1 MLKRLFTS
9 NTRVKL
15 LTLFLTNPESEFFI
29 RELTRKLEEQI
40 NSIRRELD
48 NLKKLGLLKTKS
60 RNRKKYFTVNKNFIA
75 FHELRGIILKAA
87 SDRENVAR
95 KLTGFGDLDVIILSG
110 LFIDKET
117 PVDLLMVGNVDRK
130 RLEDY
135 FQNELET
142 KRPIRFSIM
151 GREEFVYRR
160 KCKDKFL
167 SEIMDDS
174 DNIVALNKL
183 EKQAVIEQNQ

>member
-15 LTLFLTNPESEFFI
+15 LNLFLANPDTEYFI

-40 NSIRRELD
+40 NSVRRELD

-60 RNRKKYFTVNKNFIA
+60 RNRKKYYVVNKNFVL
-75 FHELRGIILKAA
+75 FGELRNIVMKAA
-87 SDRENVAR
+87 NDKESLAR
-95 KLTGFGDLDVIILSG
+95 HLMNLGEFDVIILSG
-110 LFIDKET
+110 LFVDKET
-117 PVDLLMVGNVDRK
+117 AIDLLLVGSVDRK
-130 RLEDY
+130 KLEDY

-142 KRPIRFSIM
+142 KRSVRFSIM
-151 GREEFVYRR
+151 GREEFLYRR
-160 KCKDKFL
+160 KCRDKFL
-167 SEIMDDS
+167 TDILDDP

-183 EKQAVIEQNQ
+183 DKEDKAAE

>member
-9 NTRVKL
+9 NTRIKL
-15 LTLFLTNPESEFFI
+15 LSLFLLNPDTEFFI

-60 RNRKKYFTVNKNFIA
+60 RNRKKYYVVNKNFVI
-75 FHELRGIILKAA
+75 FSELRNIVMKAM
-87 SDRENVAR
+87 SDKENIA
-95 KLTGFGDLDVIILSG
+95 KHLQGLGELEVIILSG

-117 PVDLLMVGNVDRK
+117 AIDLLLVGNIDRK
-130 RLEDY
+130 KLEDY
-135 FQNELET
+135 FLHELET
-142 KRPIRFSIM
+142 KRPVKFSIM
-151 GREEFVYRR
+151 GREEFLYRR

-167 SEIMDDS
+167 TDILYDK
-174 DNIVALNKL
+174 DNIIALNKL
-183 EKQAVIEQNQ
+183 DKTDEEAE